1 MICGQNV
8 SVSLLCMEIK
18 VVDNFILN
26 GVSHATA
33 ATDAETVLV
42 AVMYGMYCLKYL
54 NCRFH
59 DSASHS

>member
-1 MICGQNV
+1 
-8 SVSLLCMEIK
+8 MEIK